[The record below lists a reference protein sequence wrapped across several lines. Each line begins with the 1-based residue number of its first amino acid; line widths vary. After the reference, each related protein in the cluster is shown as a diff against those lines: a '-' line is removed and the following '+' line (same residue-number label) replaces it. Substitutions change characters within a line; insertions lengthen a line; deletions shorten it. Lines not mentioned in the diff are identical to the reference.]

1 MIKYNLFL
9 EKKNKELLYLDTD
22 SFVPSV
28 NTKDTINDLKNLQDL
43 LNFSNL
49 SENHELFSNKNKKL
63 FVKIKME
70 TPKSIWIDEL
80 VCLRNKMYAFNCGDD
95 SKDNIKGVSKSY
107 LKNKKNY
114 EYKKCLNWNFCQ
126 KECDNYIVCSLNHEM

>member
-1 MIKYNLFL
+1 M
-9 EKKNKELLYLDTD
+9 DTD

-28 NTKDTINDLKNLQDL
+28 NTKDIINDLKNLQDL

-63 FVKIKME
+63 FVKIKIE

-80 VCLRNKMYAFNCGDD
+80 VWLRNKMYAFNCGDD

-114 EYKKCLNWNFCQ
+114 EYKKCLNWNSCQ